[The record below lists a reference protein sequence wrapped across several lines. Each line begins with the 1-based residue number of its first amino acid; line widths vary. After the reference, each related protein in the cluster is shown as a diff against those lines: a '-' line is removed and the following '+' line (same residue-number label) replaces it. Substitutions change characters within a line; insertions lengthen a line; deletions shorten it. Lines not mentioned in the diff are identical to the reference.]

1 MPGNSFGQIFKFNTW
16 GESHGPAIGCT
27 VDGVPSKI
35 SIQEKDIQYFLDK
48 RRPGSSKFV
57 SQRKEKDKVKILSG
71 VFENQTTGAPIS
83 FIIKNKDQKSSDYK
97 KLKNIFRPGH
107 ADFTYEK
114 KYGIRDHRGGG
125 RSSARETAMR
135 VAAGAIARKILS
147 SNLGK
152 KFYIKGA
159 LIQLGSLHI
168 NRSNWNWLNVEKNVF
183 WCPDSSMVK
192 IWEKYLL
199 EVRKNGSSVGA
210 IIELEAGGIP
220 VGLGEPVYDKLDADI
235 AKALMS
241 INAVKGVE
249 IGSGFA
255 SASIPGEESSDEMR
269 IKKEKISF
277 VSNNSGGILGGISS
291 GQKIITRFVVKP
303 TSSILKTRNT
313 ITKNN
318 KNTKISV
325 GGRHD
330 PCVGIRAVPIGEAML
345 ACVLADHYLRNKVVQ
360 S

>member
-83 FIIKNKDQKSSDYK
+83 FIIENKDQKSIDYK

-291 GQKIITRFVVKP
+291 GQKIIVRFVVKA
-303 TSSILKTRNT
+303 TSSILK
-313 ITKNN
+313 K
-318 KNTKISV
+318 KILLQKIKKIP
-325 GGRHD
+325 RYQL
-330 PCVGIRAVPIGEAML
+330 GEDMIL
-345 ACVLADHYLRNKVVQ
+345 V
-360 S
+360 